1 MSKKYDNELKTI
13 FLEYKRSLV
22 NDDITYSQ
30 RIEKILTLLGET
42 KSKILYG
49 KYVQNISMTYLSI
62 NLNLNRSYLY
72 KLLDDAQ
79 EEFLELFR

>member
-72 KLLDDAQ
+72 RLLDDAQ
-79 EEFLELFR
+79 KEFLELFR

>member
-1 MSKKYDNELKTI
+1 MTKKYDNELKSI
-13 FLEYKRSLV
+13 FLEYKKALV

-30 RIEKILTLLGET
+30 RIEKILTILGET

-49 KYVQNISMTYLSI
+49 RYVQGISMTYLSA
-62 NLNLNRSYLY
+62 NLNIDRSYLY
-72 KLLDDAQ
+72 KLLNNAQ

>member
-30 RIEKILTLLGET
+30 RIERILTILGET

-62 NLNLNRSYLY
+62 NLNLNRSYL
-72 KLLDDAQ
+72 
-79 EEFLELFR
+79 

>member
-1 MSKKYDNELKTI
+1 MAKKYDKELKTI

-30 RIEKILTLLGET
+30 RIEKILTILGET

-79 EEFLELFR
+79 EEFLELFG